1 MFTGSVRQGAVR
13 AGGGGVRVIVL
24 PDRVRGTVVTCAAE
38 PGAVTE
44 EAAGRPL
51 AALTVIP
58 PGPVVVAMPAGGG
71 AESHIRGAWAVIA
84 GGATGVAAA
93 ARFPAASADR
103 IRPLVATASPTDAS
117 AGFAAAAALWITST
131 SEKPPWSSAVTTRS
145 TPGSTPA

>member
-24 PDRVRGTVVTCAAE
+24 PDRVRGTVVTCAAG

-44 EAAGRPL
+44 EAAGSPL

-58 PGPVVVAMPAGGG
+58 PGPVVVAMPAGSG
-71 AESHIRGAWAVIA
+71 AESHISGAWAVIA
-84 GGATGVAAA
+84 GGAAGSAAT

-103 IRPLVATASPTDAS
+103 ASALVPPARLTDAS
-117 AGFAAAAALWITST
+117 AALAAPPAL
-131 SEKPPWSSAVTTRS
+131 
-145 TPGSTPA
+145 